1 MVFTIPIF
9 FVQINLFSWQV
20 YDRWYTNSM
29 NEEIIHRLFQVV
41 LYTGGIVSFW
51 QITKHM
57 PKVFHNLLEYIV
69 VSTYPVF
76 CVLPIAGVIEYILG
90 GNIHQT
96 MMFAG
101 CICGVSL
108 LCVLWMLLVSLSR
121 SMQGKE
127 QFKYVVL

>member
-1 MVFTIPIF
+1 
-9 FVQINLFSWQV
+9 
-20 YDRWYTNSM
+20 M
-29 NEEIIHRLFQVV
+29 NEEIIHRLFQVF

-57 PKVFHNLLEYIV
+57 PKVLHNLLEYIV
-69 VSTYPVF
+69 VSSCAVA
-76 CVLPIAGVIEYILG
+76 CGLPIVGVIEYILG
-90 GNIHQT
+90 GNIYNT

-108 LCVLWMLLVSLSR
+108 LCVLWMTLIGLSR

-127 QFKYVVL
+127 QFKYVIL

>member
-1 MVFTIPIF
+1 MT
-9 FVQINLFSWQV
+9 
-20 YDRWYTNSM
+20 
-29 NEEIIHRLFQVV
+29 EEIIHRLFQVV
-41 LYTGGIVSFW
+41 LYTGGTVAFW

-69 VSTYPVF
+69 VSLGAVA
-76 CVLPIAGVIEYILG
+76 CVMPIVGVIEYILG

-96 MMFAG
+96 MIFTG

-108 LCVLWMLLVSLSR
+108 LCVLWMVLVSLSR

-127 QFKYVVL
+127 QFKYVIL